1 MSVFNARNLT
11 VFAFVIAAFAGTVVL
26 SDHIQSQRITVPE
39 SYSDEDLDLQGKR
52 LKGYALGADGLL
64 ADWYWIRSLQYV
76 GDKIVNSKDENI
88 NIDDLNSLN
97 PRLLYPL
104 LDNATDLDP
113 KFINA
118 FVYGAVVLPTIDPSQ
133 AIKLTEKGIAQN
145 PDEWRLYQ
153 YLGFIYWKLKQYDKA
168 ADVYN
173 RGSKIPGAPPF
184 LKLMAGMME
193 TRGGGR
199 DSARAIY
206 SDMYKNASDSWTQH
220 IAELRL
226 QWLDSLDEREVLNT
240 ALAEFKTKNGRCA
253 DTYVEIVPILRTTQ
267 HPAGVDLRID
277 RAGEIVDPSGT
288 PYIIDQNKCVS
299 SVSPDSKLP
308 KD

>member
-1 MSVFNARNLT
+1 MRVLSGRNLALLAFT
-11 VFAFVIAAFAGTVVL
+11 ILAFVGTIAL
-26 SDHIQSQRITVPE
+26 SDHIRSNRITVPE

-52 LKGYALGADGLL
+52 LKGYSLGAEGLI
-64 ADWYWIRSLQYV
+64 ADWYWMRSLQYV
-76 GDKIVNSKDENI
+76 GDKIVNAKEETI

-118 FVYGAVVLPTIDPSQ
+118 FVYGAVVLPTVDPNL

-168 ADVYN
+168 ADVYE
-173 RGSKIPGAPPF
+173 RGSKVPGAPPF

-199 DSARAIY
+199 DAARTIY
-206 SDMYKNASDSWTQH
+206 GDMYKNGSDSWTQH

-226 QWLDSLDEREVLNT
+226 QWLDSLDERDVLDA
-240 ALAEFKTKNGRCA
+240 ALASYKKTNARCA
-253 DTYVEIVPILRTTQ
+253 ANFSEILPILRTTPY
-267 HPAGVDLRID
+267 PAGVDIKLD
-277 RAGEIVDPSGT
+277 RSGQIIDPSGA
-288 PYIIDQNKCVS
+288 PYTIDQNKCVS
-299 SVSPDSKLP
+299 SLGPDSQLP

>member
-1 MSVFNARNLT
+1 MKILSARNLALMG
-11 VFAFVIAAFAGTVVL
+11 FAMIAFIGTAVL
-26 SDHIQSQRITVPE
+26 SDHIQSHRITVPE

-52 LKGYALGADGLL
+52 LKGYSLGAEGLL
-64 ADWYWIRSLQYV
+64 ADWYWMRSLQYV
-76 GDKIVNSKDENI
+76 GDKIVRSTDTTI
-88 NIDDLNSLN
+88 NLDDLNSLN

-118 FVYGAVVLPTIDPSQ
+118 FVYGAVVLPTVDPEQ
-133 AIKLTEKGIAQN
+133 AIKLTEKGIEQN

-153 YLGFIYWKLKQYDKA
+153 YLGFIYWKLKKYDMA
-168 ADVYN
+168 ADIYE
-173 RGSKIPGAPPF
+173 RGSHIADAPPF

-199 DSARAIY
+199 DAARTIY
-206 SDMYKNASDSWTQH
+206 NDMYRNASDSWTRH

-226 QWLDSLDEREVLNT
+226 QWLNSLDERDVLDA
-240 ALAEFKTKNGRCA
+240 ALAAYKEKDGRCPSN
-253 DTYVEIVPILRTTQ
+253 YSEIFPTLRTMPHT
-267 HPAGVDLRID
+267 AGVDLKID
-277 RAGEIVDPSGT
+277 RAGQIVDPSGT
-288 PYIIDQNKCVS
+288 PYIIDPSKCVS
-299 SVSPDSKLP
+299 SVGADSALP